1 MKRTLKRAMSLLLS
15 VILSLTA
22 MSAGIFATAEGED
35 IDYIEAV
42 AQYKLIEDVDISYE
56 YGYTTPDCYITPD
69 CIRYS
74 KYRIYNAEPLITV
87 HYKNGGSESVDY
99 WQASFTDDQTADN
112 KWGVG
117 IHTVTGIYRGFV
129 FTFNVEVAENPVE
142 SISVQK
148 TVKLF
153 EGVDG
158 HWEETALNQKWFRYD
173 LSLNSDNLIVTFK
186 DGKSTPLNEVN
197 MNEKFGRYYGWNYGN
212 DDQSPNNQWK
222 IGSVHRT
229 TVTFMGKT
237 AEFNVEILENPVK
250 NITVTAGKKI
260 IKETNGYFTTDY
272 NGKTWYRYYTDNT
285 SNLIV
290 TFKDGSSMPYNSIN
304 FDEIFGGPR
313 WYSTTDDQSYE
324 NQWDKGPHK
333 VKIEFMGKSAE
344 YTVEILEKPIKKLE
358 VTAAKPLI
366 QNVSGYESYTNWNE
380 RWFKYD
386 IYSAEIS
393 VKIYM
398 ADGRVLNSNE
408 INPYEEFGEYAY
420 LELIDDQSPDNQ
432 WTPGTHRVTAKYF
445 GVTSEFEV
453 TVTENKDNAE
463 FQYVEQGGN
472 VYITDYIG
480 SSETVTVPSEIDGK
494 KVAAI
499 TDFNLSHNKNLSF
512 VKKLIIPDG
521 VKSVS
526 YEALQSLSALEYA
539 EIGADISQLYNY
551 CFPTTLKGITVSKNN
566 KSYCSLDDVVYN
578 KAMTALVIYPFS
590 RGRKLSLPATVTD
603 VSVISGIGV
612 NVDLDTSA
620 ASKSFK
626 TKDGVTY
633 TADMKTVISCDTEKS
648 GKYEMP
654 SSVTGVVYGAFANC
668 TKLTEV
674 QLSPALTSVV
684 YKMFINCTSLKTVT
698 VPDSVVQIDGAAFA
712 GCTSLEGITLP
723 EKVVS
728 IGETAFSGSGLTKIN
743 LPQQLDFIG
752 YKAFEGSKLQSIS
765 IPKSVTYISDNAF
778 ASTPLV
784 SLTLPASN
792 IQIGEAAFAYTDLA
806 ELTLPN
812 GPTFGGSAFAECK
825 SLKKVT
831 IAEGRTDLEYEMFSG
846 CTALE
851 TVVLPSTLNYID
863 EEAFLDC
870 KSLKS
875 ISLPENITAIRQKAF
890 KGCVSLKSVNLP
902 QGLSMISDS
911 AFEGCALTSVKLPER
926 LDYLGTGAFNGCPL
940 SELEIKNISEIS
952 GGAFAGTQI
961 TKLVLP
967 DTVTTIA
974 YRAFADCSK
983 LLDIEIPDSV
993 ISISGD
999 SFAGTAWSNT
1009 HADGEMYLNKA
1020 FYGYKGK
1027 MSPENSVLQVK
1038 DGTKTIAD
1046 YLAEMADE
1054 TFRLGLSRLILPNG
1068 LLHIG
1073 GASFEN
1079 CRALKSVNIPES
1091 VTEIG
1096 SYAFAGCESL
1106 EKIYIPA
1113 SVEQI
1118 GHWAFI
1124 NCDSLTEITVSPDN
1138 PNYSSVD
1145 GVLYNKNKTRLICCP
1160 AGKTGKITIPDTVH
1174 SIQNGAFSRCKKLT
1188 QVIIPKSVTS
1198 IDYGAFGFDYT
1209 RCYRYEEY
1217 TFTLR
1222 FSGNYSAFEAPAGS
1236 TAAAYIARL
1245 DRLPCKEHN
1254 LTDWMEY
1261 RKNTCT
1267 LAGELVRN
1275 CTECD
1280 YYEAKTVA
1288 VKGHSYSGEYIIDK
1302 APTCTE
1308 DGQLSKRCSDCGILV
1323 PDSVIIIKANGHKFG
1338 NWTTVKTQSCH
1349 SDGERTHE
1357 CSVCR
1362 TKEAESIPAEHRRGL
1377 WYWVIEPEMNNGTG
1391 FKSADC
1397 EDCHE
1402 KRIVTVQ
1409 ATELDN
1415 VGDLNDDK
1423 AINIKDIINIKKQ
1436 LAKTDAYSREADLNR
1451 DGSLNSQDMTML
1463 RKYLLSVLKA
1473 L

>member
-1 MKRTLKRAMSLLLS
+1 MKRTMKRAISLLLS

-42 AQYKLIEDVDISYE
+42 AQRRLIEDADLEYDGYFDTELQKPVSY
-56 YGYTTPDCYITPD
+56 T
-69 CIRYS
+69 
-74 KYRIYNAEPLITV
+74 KYFVSSTKPTITV
-87 HYKNGGSESVDY
+87 HYKNGSTKSLNY
-99 WQASFTDDQTADN
+99 WDVEFKDDQTAEN
-112 KWGVG
+112 KWSTGTHTFTGTYNG
-117 IHTVTGIYRGFV
+117 IS
-129 FTFNVEVAENPVE
+129 FTLNAEVAETPIE
-142 SISVQK
+142 EI
-148 TVKLF
+148 TVTKKLKVF
-153 EGVDG
+153 KEVDG
-158 HWEETALNQKWFRYD
+158 NLTRDSMDGSQWFRYEPNFYSVID
-173 LSLNSDNLIVTFK
+173 IKLKNGKKLTYGNFNMEEEFGYYYSPSLSLDS
-186 DGKSTPLNEVN
+186 
-197 MNEKFGRYYGWNYGN
+197 
-212 DDQSPNNQWK
+212 QSYENQWQTGNTYK
-222 IGSVHRT
+222 TS
-229 TVTFMGKT
+229 VTFMGKT
-237 AEFNVEILENPVK
+237 AECEVELAENPVK
-250 NITVTAGKKI
+250 SISVTDATLIT
-260 IKETNGYFTTDY
+260 ETGGTYEY
-272 NGKTWYRYYTDNT
+272 SPEKWYRYYDSRVNFRMTVEFTDGRRLPYNQI
-285 SNLIV
+285 NMEAE
-290 TFKDGSSMPYNSIN
+290 FGSSK
-304 FDEIFGGPR
+304 
-313 WYSTTDDQSYE
+313 WYSTSYGDQSYE
-324 NQWDKGPHK
+324 NQWKPGNTYQAS
-333 VKIEFMGKSAE
+333 VTFMGKTA
-344 YTVEILEKPIKKLE
+344 YYNITITDNPITKLE

-366 QNVSGYESYTNWNE
+366 QNVSGSESYTNWNE
-380 RWFKYD
+380 KWFKYD
-386 IYSAEIS
+386 IYYSAEILA
-393 VKIYM
+393 KIYM

-432 WTPGTHRVTAKYF
+432 WMPGTHKVTAKYF

-453 TVTENKDNAE
+453 TITENKDNAE

-521 VKSVS
+521 VRSVS
-526 YEALQSLSALEYA
+526 YEALQSLPALEYA

-551 CFPTTLKGITVSKNN
+551 YFPDTLKGIKVSENN
-566 KSYCSLDDVVYN
+566 KNYCSLDDVVYN
-578 KAMTALVIYPFS
+578 KAMTELVIYPFS
-590 RGRKLSLPATVTD
+590 RGRRLSLPATVTD
-603 VSVISGIGV
+603 VSVISDSGA
-612 NVDLDTSA
+612 NVDLDISDDNE
-620 ASKSFK
+620 SFI
-626 TKDGVTY
+626 TLEGVTY
-633 TADMKTVISCDTEKS
+633 TENMKTVVSCDTEKS
-648 GKYEMP
+648 GKYKMP

-728 IGETAFSGSGLTKIN
+728 IGEYAFSGSGLTKIN
-743 LPQQLDFIG
+743 LPQQLERIE
-752 YKAFEGSKLQSIS
+752 YNAFGGSKLKSIS

-792 IQIGEAAFAYTDLA
+792 VQICEAAFAYTDLA

-831 IAEGRTDLEYEMFSG
+831 VAEGRTELGCEMFRD
-846 CTALE
+846 CNALE

-863 EEAFLDC
+863 EKAFLDC

-875 ISLPENITAIRQKAF
+875 ISLPENITAIWQKAF
-890 KGCVSLKSVNLP
+890 KNCTSLKSINLP
-902 QGLSMISDS
+902 QGLSVIGDS

-926 LDYLGTGAFNGCPL
+926 LDYLGAGAFNGCPL
-940 SELEIKNISEIS
+940 SELEIKNISEIG
-952 GGAFAGTQI
+952 GGAFAGAQI

-1027 MSPENSVLQVK
+1027 MSPENSVLTVK
-1038 DGTKTIAD
+1038 DGAKTIAD

-1054 TFRLGLSRLILPNG
+1054 SFRLGLSRLILPNG

-1073 GASFEN
+1073 DASFEN

-1106 EKIYIPA
+1106 EKICIPS

-1118 GHWAFI
+1118 GSRAFI

-1145 GVLYNKNKTRLICCP
+1145 GMLYNKEKTRLICCP
-1160 AGKTGKITIPDTVH
+1160 AGKTGEITIPDTVDC
-1174 SIQNGAFSRCKKLT
+1174 IEAGAFSRCRKLT

-1198 IDYGAFGFDYT
+1198 INYGAFGFDYT
-1209 RCYRYEEY
+1209 YCYHHIY
-1217 TFTLR
+1217 TFDLC
-1222 FSGNYSAFEAPAGS
+1222 FSGNYSAFKAPAGS

-1254 LTDWMEY
+1254 LTDWTEY

-1357 CSVCR
+1357 CSVCH
-1362 TKEAESIPAEHRRGL
+1362 TKETESIPAEHRRGL
-1377 WYWVIEPEMNNGTG
+1377 WYWVIEPEKNNGTG